1 VRGGERLLRAIADTY
16 EAIAPEDV
24 LSFAGAEEAI
34 FWVMQELVGAG
45 DHAVLTVPNYQS
57 M

>member
-34 FWVMQELVGAG
+34 FGSCRSWWGRAI
-45 DHAVLTVPNYQS
+45 TRC
-57 M
+57 